1 MSYSI
6 TTKDG
11 ITINNIPDNVDPN
24 SQELKDRVAGIRAGN
39 QMPTPEEPAARPNL
53 TAGQVASGAITNFP
67 SSLGNLV
74 GNVVSAVTSPLE
86 TGKAVLDLGAGI
98 LQNVLPERLVQAVGE
113 DKGSREVA
121 RKVGE
126 FYVDRYGS
134 VEGAKRAI
142 AEDPAGVLA
151 DISTVLSAGSMV
163 APRAVAQPLAR
174 AASTID
180 PLAATVRATGAVAR
194 SAGKNVIAPLL
205 GTTTGAGRE
214 SISQAF
220 KAGQKGGTTAEQF
233 RANIS
238 GRANPTEILDIAK
251 SNLDELNLAKQ
262 AEYRSGMVNIKN
274 DKSIL
279 EFKDIEKAA
288 QDATKKVT
296 YKGQITNATAAEKL
310 QDAQQK
316 INTWKNLDPAEFHT
330 PEGLDALKKQI
341 GETLETIDFTKQKV
355 AYSAVSDIYK
365 SIKSS
370 IQKQAPT
377 YAQTMK
383 AYTDAS
389 DQITEIQK
397 TLSLNNKASTD
408 TAMRK
413 LQSLVRDN
421 VQANYGQ
428 RLNLAKELEVRGG
441 QEFMPGIA
449 GQSLSSLPP
458 RGLQGVAAV
467 PTSYLAYGAGGGG
480 VPGAIAATANAALAS
495 PRLMGEAAFGAG
507 ALSRGAREFGRLV
520 PPAVDPRLY
529 NLLYQ
534 SGQAQGLLGE

>member
-1 MSYSI
+1 MAYSI
-6 TTKDG
+6 QTKDG
-11 ITINNIPDNVDPN
+11 ITINNIPDDVDPN
-24 SQELKDRVAGIRAGN
+24 SKELKDRVAKIRAEN
-39 QMPTPEEPAARPNL
+39 QMAVPTEQMPKKDL
-53 TAGQVASGAITNFP
+53 TAGEVATGAITNFP
-67 SSLGNLV
+67 SSFRNLIGNI
-74 GNVVSAVTSPLE
+74 VTAISSPLE
-86 TGKAVLDLGAGI
+86 TGKSILDVGAGA

-113 DKGSREVA
+113 DKQSREMA

-126 FYVDRYGS
+126 FYADRYGTG
-134 VEGAKRAI
+134 EGLKRAI

-151 DISTVLSAGSMV
+151 DLSTVLTGGSMV

-174 AASTID
+174 VATTID
-180 PLAATVRATGAVAR
+180 PLAATVRGTTALAGATGR
-194 SAGKNVIAPLL
+194 NVIAPIL
-205 GTTTGAGRE
+205 GTSTGAGRE
-214 SISQAF
+214 SIEQAF

-238 GRANPTEILDIAK
+238 GRVDPTEILNIAK
-251 SNLDELNLAKQ
+251 NNLNELNLAKQ

-279 EFKDIEKAA
+279 GFDDIEKSL

-296 YKGQITNATAAEKL
+296 YKGQIKNATAAEKL
-310 QDAQQK
+310 QEAQQK
-316 INTWKNLDPAEFHT
+316 VNVWKNLDPAEFHT
-330 PEGLDALKKQI
+330 PEGLDALKQQI
-341 GETLETIDFTKQKV
+341 GDTLETIDFTKQKV
-355 AYSAVSDIYK
+355 AYSAVSDIYN

-408 TAMRK
+408 TAIRK
-413 LQSLVRDN
+413 LQSLMRDN
-421 VQANYGQ
+421 VQTNYGQ
-428 RLNLAKELEVRGG
+428 RTKLAKELETMGG

-449 GQSLSSLPP
+449 GQALSSFTP
-458 RGLQGVAAV
+458 RGLQGVASI
-467 PTSYLAYGAGGGG
+467 PTSYLAYGAGGI
-480 VPGAIAATANAALAS
+480 PAAIGTAALAS
-495 PRLMGEAAFGAG
+495 PRLMGETAFGAG
-507 ALSRGAREFGRLV
+507 LTTRGVREFGRLV
-520 PPAVDPRLY
+520 PPAVDPRMY

-534 SGQAQGLLGE
+534 SGQIPGLLEE

>member
-39 QMPTPEEPAARPNL
+39 QMPAPVEPAARPNL

-67 SSLGNLV
+67 SSLGSLV

-174 AASTID
+174 VASAID
-180 PLAATVRATGAVAR
+180 PLAATVRATGAAANF
-194 SAGKNVIAPLL
+194 AGKNIVAPLL

-220 KAGQKGGTTAEQF
+220 KAGQKGSTTAEQF

-316 INTWKNLDPAEFHT
+316 INTWKNLDPVEFHT

-421 VQANYGQ
+421 VQTNYGQ
-428 RLNLAKELEVRGG
+428 RLNLAKELEARGG

-449 GQSLSSLPP
+449 GQALSSVTP
-458 RGLQGVAAV
+458 RSLASQGSLGTAAIV
-467 PTSYLAYGAGGGG
+467 G
-480 VPGAIAATANAALAS
+480 TAVNPMAFALAPLTS
-495 PRLMGEAAFGAG
+495 PRLMGEAAYGVGA
-507 ALSRGAREFGRLV
+507 ASRGARRFGEFV
-520 PPAVDPRLY
+520 PPITDPRLY

>member
-1 MSYSI
+1 MAYSI
-6 TTKDG
+6 QTKDG
-11 ITINNIPDNVDPN
+11 ITINNIPDDVDPN
-24 SQELKDRVAGIRAGN
+24 SKELKDRVAKIRAEN
-39 QMPTPEEPAARPNL
+39 QMVVPTEQMPKKDL
-53 TAGQVASGAITNFP
+53 TAGEVATGAITNFP
-67 SSLGNLV
+67 SSFRNLIGNLV
-74 GNVVSAVTSPLE
+74 TAISSPLE
-86 TGKAVLDLGAGI
+86 TGKSILDVGAGA

-113 DKGSREVA
+113 DKQSREMA

-126 FYVDRYGS
+126 FYADRYGTG
-134 VEGAKRAI
+134 EGLKRAI

-151 DISTVLSAGSMV
+151 DLSTVLTGGSMV

-174 AASTID
+174 VASTID
-180 PLAATVRATGAVAR
+180 PLAATVRGTSAIVGATGR
-194 SAGKNVIAPLL
+194 NVIAPIL

-214 SISQAF
+214 SIEQAF
-220 KAGQKGGTTAEQF
+220 KAGQKGGEAADQF

-251 SNLDELNLAKQ
+251 ANLDELNRTKQ
-262 AEYRSGMVNIKN
+262 AEYRSSMVDIKN

-279 EFKDIEKAA
+279 EFKDIEKSL

-296 YKGQITNATAAEKL
+296 YKGQITNLTAAEKL
-310 QDAQQK
+310 QDVQQK

-389 DQITEIQK
+389 DQIAEIQK
-397 TLSLNNKASTD
+397 TLSLNNKATTD

-413 LQSLVRDN
+413 LLSLVRDN
-421 VQANYGQ
+421 VQTNYGQ
-428 RLNLAKELEVRGG
+428 RLNLAKTLEAGGG
-441 QEFMPGIA
+441 QEFLPGVA
-449 GQSLSSLPP
+449 GQALSSLPP
-458 RGLQGVAAV
+458 RSLASQGSLGTAAII
-467 PTSYLAYGAGGGG
+467 G
-480 VPGAIAATANAALAS
+480 TAVNPMAFALAPLTS
-495 PRLMGEAAFGAG
+495 PRLMGEAAFGTGLA
-507 ALSRGAREFGRLV
+507 SRGAREFGRLV
-520 PPAVDPRLY
+520 PPAVDPRMY

-534 SGQAQGLLGE
+534 SGQIPGLLEE

>member
-1 MSYSI
+1 MPI
-6 TTKDG
+6 ARFEMPDG
-11 ITINNIPDNVDPN
+11 RIGRFEVPEGT
-24 SQELKDRVAGIRAGN
+24 
-39 QMPTPEEPAARPNL
+39 TPEQAQALIAESLRQQEQMAKPANL
-53 TAGQVASGAITNFP
+53 TAGQVASGAIANFP
-67 SSLGNLV
+67 SSFGNLV

-151 DISTVLSAGSMV
+151 DLSTVLSGGAMV
-163 APRAVAQPLAR
+163 APRAVAQPLSR
-174 AASTID
+174 VASTID
-180 PLAATVRATGAVAR
+180 PLAATVRGTTALAGATGR
-194 SAGKNVIAPLL
+194 NIIAPIL
-205 GTTTGAGRE
+205 GTSTGAGRE

-220 KAGQKGGTTAEQF
+220 KAGQKGGTSAEQF

-238 GRANPTEILDIAK
+238 GRADPTEILNIAK
-251 SNLDELNLAKQ
+251 NNLNELNLAKQ
-262 AEYRSGMVNIKN
+262 AEYRSGMVDLKK

-279 EFKDIEKAA
+279 GFDDIEKSL

-296 YKGQITNATAAEKL
+296 YKGQIKNATAAEKL
-310 QDAQQK
+310 QEAQQK
-316 INTWKNLDPAEFHT
+316 VNVWKNLDPAEFHT
-330 PEGLDALKKQI
+330 PEGLDALKQQI
-341 GETLETIDFTKQKV
+341 GDTLETIDFTKQKV
-355 AYSAVSDIYK
+355 AYSAVSDIYN

-408 TAMRK
+408 TAIRK

-421 VQANYGQ
+421 VQTNYGQ
-428 RLNLAKELEVRGG
+428 RTKLAKKLETMGG

-449 GQSLSSLPP
+449 GQALSSFTP
-458 RGLQGVAAV
+458 RSLAGQGSASTA
-467 PTSYLAYGAGGGG
+467 
-480 VPGAIAATANAALAS
+480 AIAAFFNPQVAALLPLTS
-495 PRLMGEAAFGAG
+495 PRLMGEAAFGTGLA
-507 ALSRGAREFGRLV
+507 SRGAREFGRLA
-520 PPAVDPRLY
+520 PPAIDPRTY

-534 SGQAQGLLGE
+534 SGQIPGLLEE

>member
-11 ITINNIPDNVDPN
+11 ITIDNIPDNVDPN
-24 SQELKDRVAGIRAGN
+24 SQELKDRVASIRAGN
-39 QMPTPEEPAARPNL
+39 QMPAPVEPAARPNL

-151 DISTVLSAGSMV
+151 DISTVLSGGSMI
-163 APRAVAQPLAR
+163 APKAIAQPMAR
-174 AASTID
+174 VASAID
-180 PLAATVRATGAVAR
+180 PLAATVRATGAVTKA
-194 SAGKNVIAPLL
+194 AGKNIIAPLL

-220 KAGQKGGTTAEQF
+220 KAGQKGGDAADQF

-238 GRANPTEILDIAK
+238 GRANPNEILDIAK
-251 SNLDELNLAKQ
+251 ANLDELNRTKQ
-262 AEYRSGMVNIKN
+262 AEYRSGMIDIKK

-279 EFKDIEKAA
+279 EFADIDQSFKNVDNIIAF
-288 QDATKKVT
+288 KGKV
-296 YKGQITNATAAEKL
+296 KNIDAAEEVTKVKK
-310 QDAQQK
+310 A
-316 INTWKNLDPAEFHT
+316 INDWKNYDPAEFHT
-330 PEGLDALKKQI
+330 PEGLDALKQQI
-341 GETLETIDFTKQKV
+341 GGMLEKIPFEQKTTRL
-355 AYSAVSDIYK
+355 AVGEIYK
-365 SIKSS
+365 SLKNT

-377 YAQTMK
+377 YAKTMK
-383 AYTDAS
+383 AYTDQS
-389 DQITEIQK
+389 EQIAEIQK
-397 TLSLNNKASTD
+397 TLSLNNKATTD

-413 LQSLVRDN
+413 LLSLVRDN
-421 VQANYGQ
+421 VQTNYGQ
-428 RLNLAKELEVRGG
+428 RLNLAKTLEAGGG
-441 QEFMPGIA
+441 QEFLPGVA
-449 GQSLSSLPP
+449 GQALSSVAP
-458 RGLQGVAAV
+458 RSLASQSSLGTAAIV
-467 PTSYLAYGAGGGG
+467 G
-480 VPGAIAATANAALAS
+480 TAVNPMAFALAPLTS
-495 PRLMGEAAFGAG
+495 PRLMGEAAYGVGA
-507 ALSRGAREFGRLV
+507 ASRGAREFGKLA
-520 PPAVDPRLY
+520 PQLKDPRLY

-534 SGQAQGLLGE
+534 SGQLQGLLGE

>member
-11 ITINNIPDNVDPN
+11 ITIDNIPDNVDPN

-39 QMPTPEEPAARPNL
+39 QMPAPVEPPPRPNL

-151 DISTVLSAGSMV
+151 DISTVLSGGSMI
-163 APRAVAQPLAR
+163 APKAIAQPMAR
-174 AASTID
+174 VASAID
-180 PLAATVRATGAVAR
+180 PLAATVRATGAVAKA
-194 SAGKNVIAPLL
+194 AGKNVIAPLL

-220 KAGQKGGTTAEQF
+220 KAGQKGGDAADQF

-238 GRANPTEILDIAK
+238 GRANPNEILDIAK
-251 SNLDELNLAKQ
+251 ANLDELNRTKQ
-262 AEYRSGMVNIKN
+262 AEYRSGMIDIKK

-279 EFKDIEKAA
+279 EFADIDQSFKNVDNIIAF
-288 QDATKKVT
+288 KGKV
-296 YKGQITNATAAEKL
+296 KNIDAAEEVAK
-310 QDAQQK
+310 AK
-316 INTWKNLDPAEFHT
+316 KAINDWKTYDPAEFHT
-330 PEGLDALKKQI
+330 PEGLDALKQQVGGILENIPFEQKTARLAV
-341 GETLETIDFTKQKV
+341 GE
-355 AYSAVSDIYK
+355 IYK
-365 SIKSS
+365 SLKNT

-377 YAQTMK
+377 YAKTMK
-383 AYTDAS
+383 AYTDQS
-389 DQITEIQK
+389 EQIAEIQK
-397 TLSLNNKASTD
+397 TLSLNNKATTD

-413 LQSLVRDN
+413 LLSLVRDN
-421 VQANYGQ
+421 VQTNYGQ
-428 RLNLAKELEVRGG
+428 RLNLAKTLEAGGG
-441 QEFMPGIA
+441 QEFLPGVA
-449 GQSLSSLPP
+449 GQALSSVAP
-458 RGLQGVAAV
+458 RSLQSVAAV
-467 PTSYLAYGAGGGG
+467 PTSMLAYSSLGGGIPGVIAGATNAALSSPRIVGELAYGAG
-480 VPGAIAATANAALAS
+480 AA
-495 PRLMGEAAFGAG
+495 
-507 ALSRGAREFGRLV
+507 SRGARRFGELV
-520 PPAVDPRLY
+520 PPLTDPRLY